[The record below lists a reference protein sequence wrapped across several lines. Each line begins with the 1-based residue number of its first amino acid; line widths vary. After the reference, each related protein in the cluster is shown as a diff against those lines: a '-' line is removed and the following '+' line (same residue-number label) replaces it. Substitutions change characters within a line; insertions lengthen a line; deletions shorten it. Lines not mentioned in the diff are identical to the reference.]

1 MQKGLIKKIAEKYN
15 TPIYVYSEEILEKN
29 AKNILNFPNA
39 YSLTARYAMKALP
52 TKRILQIFNE
62 LGLHIDAS
70 SFYEVERAINAGINP
85 KNIQLTSQELPEEK
99 IKYLIEI
106 GVIINACSLRQ
117 LEDIGKNSQGIN
129 ISIRINPGIGSGNT
143 QKVNVGGSLSSF
155 GIWHGQ
161 FEEIKNI
168 INKYN
173 LKITKLHTHI
183 GSGNN
188 PEIWK
193 KVAQISLELVK
204 KFENVTTLNL
214 GGGFKVDR
222 MNPQNN
228 TNIEECGNVIEELFV
243 KFNEETGRKLKLEIE
258 PGTYLVANAGFIISK
273 IIDIVKTD
281 KFEFIKT
288 DTGMTEI
295 TRPTLYAAQ
304 HPITIIPQ
312 DETQRKEK
320 EYIFVGHCCES
331 GDLLTPEENNPE
343 IPKPRKITEANIGD
357 LILIGG
363 AGAYCS
369 GMSTKN
375 YNSFPEAPEVLI
387 TKNNEIELIRQK
399 QELNQ
404 MIQNEK

>member
-258 PGTYLVANAGFIISK
+258 PGTYLVANPG
-273 IIDIVKTD
+273 
-281 KFEFIKT
+281 
-288 DTGMTEI
+288 
-295 TRPTLYAAQ
+295 
-304 HPITIIPQ
+304 
-312 DETQRKEK
+312 
-320 EYIFVGHCCES
+320 
-331 GDLLTPEENNPE
+331 
-343 IPKPRKITEANIGD
+343 
-357 LILIGG
+357 
-363 AGAYCS
+363 
-369 GMSTKN
+369 
-375 YNSFPEAPEVLI
+375 
-387 TKNNEIELIRQK
+387 
-399 QELNQ
+399 
-404 MIQNEK
+404 